1 MARGPRHGALAGKVS
16 RWFSISWGQGLHGA
30 RTHLHYCYGHRAGV
44 AACAGLQGWQGCG
57 KAGRGLA
64 LAMAW
69 KGARQWLGKGLAR
82 VWQRLGKGQG
92 CGPGATWRRNP
103 TLDSP
108 SLRAQPW
115 LCGHLGTSYGVL
127 RPQGLT
133 WRRSSPTWTHLP
145 SVWWITACIVSKS
158 Q

>member
-57 KAGRGLA
+57 KAGKGLA

-69 KGARQWLGKGLAR
+69 KGHGNGLAR
-82 VWQRLGKGQG
+82 VWHGFGKGSAKAWQ
-92 CGPGATWRRNP
+92 GPGVWARGYMAPKPDTRLHPSGPSPGCVAT
-103 TLDSP
+103 
-108 SLRAQPW
+108 
-115 LCGHLGTSYGVL
+115 
-127 RPQGLT
+127 
-133 WRRSSPTWTHLP
+133 
-145 SVWWITACIVSKS
+145 
-158 Q
+158 